1 MRNVDKAIE
10 WMEKQSKNPSQ
21 SWKGL
26 CQSTCR
32 QAYGMGPFGSSA
44 KDAWANVKDRY
55 KVKITKYNDK
65 DGCRPESPHGAR
77 ERCYPV
83 MTQWRCRGP
92 APGSTSALSGGESPD
107 CGTPSRPPSLISGGW
122 IPRT

>member
-32 QAYGMGPFGSSA
+32 QAYSMGPFGSSA
-44 KDAWANVKDRY
+44 KDAWASQR
-55 KVKITKYNDK
+55 
-65 DGCRPESPHGAR
+65 
-77 ERCYPV
+77 
-83 MTQWRCRGP
+83 Q
-92 APGSTSALSGGESPD
+92 GSL
-107 CGTPSRPPSLISGGW
+107 
-122 IPRT
+122 

>member
-1 MRNVDKAIE
+1 MD
-10 WMEKQSKNPSQ
+10 EKQSKNPSQ

-55 KVKITKYNDK
+55 KVKITKYND
-65 DGCRPESPHGAR
+65 GMVAVGASW
-77 ERCYPV
+77 CYSLLCAPKFSMV
-83 MTQWRCRGP
+83 TRLANGDMTGWSVDYKRSGI
-92 APGSTSALSGGESPD
+92 ST
-107 CGTPSRPPSLISGGW
+107 
-122 IPRT
+122 

>member
-32 QAYGMGPFGSSA
+32 QAYSMGPFGSSA
-44 KDAWANVKDRY
+44 RDAWGNVNK
-55 KVKITKYNDK
+55 KLKTKNGGSQYLVVLFFIQ
-65 DGCRPESPHGAR
+65 
-77 ERCYPV
+77 YPPQV
-83 MTQWRCRGP
+83 
-92 APGSTSALSGGESPD
+92 STDMLG
-107 CGTPSRPPSLISGGW
+107 
-122 IPRT
+122 

>member
-32 QAYGMGPFGSSA
+32 QAYSMGPFGSSA
-44 KDAWANVKDRY
+44 RDAWGNVKDRY

-65 DGCRPESPHGAR
+65 EWWQSASWCYSLLCAPKLKVWSRLVSKWRHDWMVCRLQA
-77 ERCYPV
+77 
-83 MTQWRCRGP
+83 
-92 APGSTSALSGGESPD
+92 
-107 CGTPSRPPSLISGGW
+107 
-122 IPRT
+122 